1 MLAPDGSPRSDGFPN
16 LDGSSQSDRSPRW
29 EGFRR
34 LHGCSLSTTPS
45 KLEKRRRCHSKKNSE
60 GLKTGKLRRI
70 EDRQR
75 TKKRRKKHKTATTSY
90 AYGIPLSTHPVE
102 GSKEFNKPINIYWAD
117 TNFCLR
123 SDYGKDRQSIIQ
135 NGIRFFRD
143 NWEARQFVCPHMLL
157 TSPYLLGDER
167 RVDAFVSVAVET
179 KVEHNHIHAIRV
191 LPDGRRTKDKG
202 RPPSLVIVAHR
213 KGGVG
218 YYLADHHGAPTTP
231 VYLRIP
237 PSLGLHSYEA
247 GEPRLRPYLAI
258 LAHCMRGSRSSCS
271 LACT

>member
-1 MLAPDGSPRSDGFPN
+1 L
-16 LDGSSQSDRSPRW
+16 
-29 EGFRR
+29 
-34 LHGCSLSTTPS
+34 LSTPS
-45 KLEKRRRCHSKKNSE
+45 KLEKRRRRRSKKNSE
-60 GLKTGKLRRI
+60 GLKTGKLGRI
-70 EDRQR
+70 EDSQWI
-75 TKKRRKKHKTATTSY
+75 KKRRKKGKTATPYY

-117 TNFCLR
+117 PNFCLR
-123 SDYGKDRQSIIQ
+123 SDYGKDRQSIIRNSVQ
-135 NGIRFFRD
+135 FFRD
-143 NWEARQFVCPHMLL
+143 KREARQFVCLHMLL

-167 RVDAFVSVAVET
+167 LADTFVSVPAET

-191 LPDGRRTKDKG
+191 LPDGRRMKDKG
-202 RPPSLVIVAHR
+202 RPPSLVIVAYG

-258 LAHCMRGSRSSCS
+258 LAHRRSSCS
-271 LACT
+271 LVYT